1 MFRVL
6 QKRQQT
12 VDDTADAVAVDVDD
26 DEGEEKLHI
35 QDYK

>member
-1 MFRVL
+1 MFHVL

-12 VDDTADAVAVDVDD
+12 VDDIADAVAVDDD